1 VVSDANLILGL
12 GTLARSIVAMAFLA
26 NATPSACDVLQILQF
41 LLFSLNASPAPTTR
55 TDPHSTR
62 LAFSAPCFARPSLTY
77 SFASESCLTRLALEV
92 DSRTTAT
99 VVMHASAFDMMTIRR
114 LSIGSGYKYLLKTI
128 AVGDGPERID
138 KSDLVRYY
146 SDSGTPPGVFLG
158 AGLVGL
164 NNGLGVAVG
173 HSVSAENLQRML
185 QDCAD
190 PITGEVLGR
199 VPSAKAVGGFDLTFS
214 PSKSVSVAWALA
226 DHETREVIYRC
237 HQDAIEEVLAYAER
251 EVFHTRTGQQ
261 GCVEEDIVGV
271 VAASFTHFDSRDGDP
286 QLHDHVV
293 ILNRVQAKNDGA
305 WRTLDS
311 RGLFASTVMLSE
323 MHQGVLSDLL
333 TAELGWDWEAHTRR
347 SSTAPK
353 WEVAGVS
360 KRLMDEFSQRTTAI
374 VGAKDRLIAQ
384 FEDDH
389 GRAPTDVEVLKLRQT
404 ATLSTRRAKKGLGLG
419 DLTEEWTARSTP
431 YIDNEPM
438 AWVHELGD
446 RGVPA
451 FTSAEFEDEILLDV
465 ANAALDVVS
474 AKRPTFSRANV
485 QAEVFRQMQGVHF
498 TQPAERILTA
508 TRTTNLAIARALLI
522 TIPNLH
528 HTPRFLLRTDGTSKF
543 LRTGHWLYTT
553 TTLLDAEARLLD
565 AGQRLDGAVVS
576 SATVAEVTERRLPG
590 KTFKLSVDQALAVEQ
605 ITTSGR
611 ALDLLVGPAGT
622 GKSTAMAGLRAAWE
636 AEHGAGSVTGLAP
649 SAAAAQV
656 LGDDMGI
663 DTDNLAKWLYEH
675 RQHGQRS
682 RELEELREE
691 VRLIERTGRVPS
703 PRLLASIASREEAL
717 FRWILREGQL
727 IVIDEASLASTF
739 ALDELTS
746 AALDARAKVVLV
758 GDGAQLSSVDAGGM
772 FRTLVRDRGDDAPTL
787 ADVRR
792 FNAAWEKEASLGIR
806 NGTSSALGAYAT
818 HERIADGTRD
828 DMLDALYDAWR
839 ADNERGLHSLM
850 LASDSATV
858 NELNARARAERIARG
873 AVVDEGVDVAGAM
886 TAGVNDLVVT
896 RENNRRLTTE
906 TGWVKNGDVWTV
918 SATHPDGSMTVTR
931 VNGDGSVI
939 LPASYVAGNVELAY
953 ATTVH
958 RAQGR
963 TVDSAHAFV
972 SPTTTREVLYVAL
985 TRGSEANHLYVDTHD
1000 DPDPDTGHDGLT
1012 EIPTALQVLTGVLH
1026 HEGADVSAT
1035 DMIRQSQTQS
1045 IAALVAEYNTIV
1057 SMAEGPRW
1065 EEALSRSGLS
1075 DTELAQAKDSPAYAA
1090 LLAQLRD
1097 AENRGFDIDTELP
1110 ILVTGRSFDDADDV
1124 ASVLH
1129 HRIDR
1134 YVTGVGYPSPP
1145 PNELVAGIFPRPGG
1159 TSDSDVTL
1167 ALDDRAD
1174 TIEQRGRELAMIAI
1188 ESGDAW
1194 VQDFGDA
1201 PSASEHYER
1210 WVLEVAAGA
1219 AYLDRWAVDN
1229 PHTVLDNA
1237 AVGHEQEAQRSRVL
1251 SAVQRAY
1258 ALTVAETAPARSAYI
1273 FPGEGPLEPPSQDF
1287 GLDL

>member
-1 VVSDANLILGL
+1 
-12 GTLARSIVAMAFLA
+12 
-26 NATPSACDVLQILQF
+26 
-41 LLFSLNASPAPTTR
+41 
-55 TDPHSTR
+55 
-62 LAFSAPCFARPSLTY
+62 
-77 SFASESCLTRLALEV
+77 
-92 DSRTTAT
+92 
-99 VVMHASAFDMMTIRR
+99 MTIRR
-114 LSIGSGYKYLLKTI
+114 LSIGSGFKYLLKSI
-128 AVGDGPERID
+128 AVGDGPEGAN

-146 SDSGTPPGVFLG
+146 SETGTPPGVFLG
-158 AGLVGL
+158 AGLIGL
-164 NNGLGVAVG
+164 NDGLGVAVG
-173 HSVSAENLQRML
+173 QSVTAENLQRML

-190 PITGEVLGR
+190 PITGEVLGNAPR
-199 VPSAKAVGGFDLTFS
+199 AKGVGGFDLTFS
-214 PSKSVSVAWALA
+214 PSKSVSTAWALA
-226 DHETREVIYRC
+226 DRETREVIYRC
-237 HQDAIEEVLAYAER
+237 HQAAIDEVLTYAER
-251 EVFHTRTGQQ
+251 EVFHTRSGKN

-293 ILNRVQAKNDGA
+293 VLNRVQAKDDGA

-333 TAELGWDWEAHTRR
+333 TAELGWGWEPHARR
-347 SSTAPK
+347 SSPAPK

-360 KRLMDEFSQRTTAI
+360 QRLMDEFSTRTTAI
-374 VGAKDRLIAQ
+374 LGAKDQLIAQ

-389 GRAPTDVEVLKLRQT
+389 HRAPTDVEVLKLRQT
-404 ATLSTRRAKKGLGLG
+404 ATLSTRQAKKGHGLG
-419 DLTEEWTARSTP
+419 DLTNEWTARATP
-431 YIDNEPM
+431 YLDNEPA
-438 AWVHELGD
+438 AWVHELSGRD
-446 RGVPA
+446 VPA
-451 FTSAEFEDEILLDV
+451 FTSAQFDNEILLDI
-465 ANAALDVVS
+465 ATTALEAVS
-474 AKRPTFSRANV
+474 SKRPTFSRANV
-485 QAEVFRQMQGVHF
+485 QAEVFRQMQGVRF
-498 TQPAERILTA
+498 SSPAERILTA
-508 TRTTNLAIARALLI
+508 ARTTDLAVAQALLI
-522 TIPNLH
+522 TTPDLH
-528 HTPRFLLRTDGTSKF
+528 HTPRFLLRADGTSKF
-543 LRTGHWLYTT
+543 RATGHWIYTT

-565 AGQRLDGAVVS
+565 AGQRLDAAVVS
-576 SATVAEVTERRLPG
+576 HATVANVTEQPLPG
-590 KTFKLSVDQALAVEQ
+590 KTFMLSTDQALAIEQ
-605 ITTSGR
+605 ITTSGY

-649 SAAAAQV
+649 SAAAAEV
-656 LGDDMGI
+656 LGEDMGI

-675 RQHGQRS
+675 RQHGQRT
-682 RELEELREE
+682 RELEELREK
-691 VRLIERTGRVPS
+691 VRITERTGREPN

-717 FRWILREGQL
+717 SRWTLRAGQL
-727 IVIDEASLASTF
+727 VVVDEASLASTF

-772 FRTLVRDRGDDAPTL
+772 FRTLVRDRGDKAPTL

-792 FNAAWEKEASLGIR
+792 FSAAWEKEASLGIR

-818 HERIADGTRD
+818 HERIAAGTRD
-828 DMLDALYDAWR
+828 EMLDALYDAWR

-931 VNGDGSVI
+931 VDRQGSVI
-939 LPASYVAGNVELAY
+939 LPASYVAQNVELAY

-963 TVDSAHAFV
+963 TVDTAHAFV

-985 TRGSEANHLYVDTHD
+985 TRGSESNHLYVDTHY

-1012 EIPTALQVLTGVLH
+1012 KIPTALEVLAGVLH

-1045 IAALVAEYNTIV
+1045 IAALVAEYDTIV
-1057 SMAEGPRW
+1057 SMAEGGRW
-1065 EEALSRSGLS
+1065 DEVLSQSGLS
-1075 DTELAQAKDSPAYAA
+1075 DTELAQAKASPAYAA

-1097 AENRGFDIDTELP
+1097 AESRGFDVHTELP
-1110 ILVTGRSFDDADDV
+1110 MLVTGRSFDDADDV

-1129 HRIDR
+1129 HRINH
-1134 YVTGVGYPSPP
+1134 YVAEVGYPAPP
-1145 PNELVAGIFPRPGG
+1145 ANELVAGLFPRPTGI
-1159 TSDSDVTL
+1159 TDPDVAL

-1174 TIEQRGRELAMIAI
+1174 AIEQRARELATIAI
-1188 ESGDAW
+1188 ERGDAW
-1194 VQDFGDA
+1194 VQGFGDV
-1201 PSASEHYER
+1201 PDTGELYER

-1219 AYLDRWAVDN
+1219 AYFDRWMVDD
-1229 PHTVLDNA
+1229 PDALLDDA
-1237 AVGHEQEAQRSRVL
+1237 PVSHEQEAQRSRVL
-1251 SAVQRAY
+1251 DAAQRAIT
-1258 ALTVAETAPARSAYI
+1258 LTEVASMATTQSY
-1273 FPGEGPLEPPSQDF
+1273 EPMSV
-1287 GLDL
+1287 DLYELPVPYFEIDR

>member
-1 VVSDANLILGL
+1 LLETGL
-12 GTLARSIVAMAFLA
+12 FRAKGGA
-26 NATPSACDVLQILQF
+26 D
-41 LLFSLNASPAPTTR
+41 
-55 TDPHSTR
+55 
-62 LAFSAPCFARPSLTY
+62 
-77 SFASESCLTRLALEV
+77 
-92 DSRTTAT
+92 
-99 VVMHASAFDMMTIRR
+99 DMMTIRR
-114 LSIGSGYKYLLKTI
+114 LSIGAGYKYLLKSI
-128 AVGDGPERID
+128 AVGDGPEGTE

-146 SDSGTPPGVFLG
+146 SETGTPPGVFLG

-173 HSVSAENLQRML
+173 QSVTAENLQRML

-226 DHETREVIYRC
+226 DLETREVIYRC
-237 HQDAIEEVLAYAER
+237 HQAAIEEVLSYAER
-251 EVFHTRTGQQ
+251 EVFHTRTGTQ

-293 ILNRVQAKNDGA
+293 ILNRVQAKDDGA

-333 TAELGWDWEAHTRR
+333 TAELGWDWEAHSRR
-347 SSTAPK
+347 SSPVAK

-360 KRLMDEFSQRTTAI
+360 QRLMDEFSKRTTAI
-374 VGAKDRLIAQ
+374 VTAKDRLIAQ
-384 FEDDH
+384 FEEDH
-389 GRAPTDVEVLKLRQT
+389 LRAPTDVEVLKLRQT

-419 DLTEEWTARSTP
+419 DLTEEWTVRATP
-431 YIDNEPM
+431 YLDDEPM
-438 AWVHELGD
+438 AWVHELGGK
-446 RGVPA
+446 GVPA
-451 FTSAEFEDEILLDV
+451 FTSAEFEDEILLDI
-465 ANAALDVVS
+465 ANSALEVVS

-485 QAEVFRQMQGVHF
+485 QAEVFRQMQGVRF
-498 TQPAERILTA
+498 TKPAERILTA
-508 TRTTNLAIARALLI
+508 TRATDLAVSQALLI
-522 TIPNLH
+522 ITPDLH
-528 HTPRFLLRTDGTSKF
+528 HTPRFLLRADGTSKF
-543 LRTGHWLYTT
+543 QGTGHWLYTS

-565 AGQRLDGAVVS
+565 AGQRLDAAVVS
-576 SATVAEVTERRLPG
+576 RATVANITEQPLPG
-590 KTFKLSVDQALAVEQ
+590 KAFTLSTDQALAVEQ
-605 ITTSGR
+605 ITTSGY
-611 ALDLLVGPAGT
+611 AMDLLVGPAGT

-649 SAAAAQV
+649 SAAAAEV
-656 LGDDMGI
+656 LGEDMGI

-675 RQHGQRS
+675 RQHGQRT
-682 RELEELREE
+682 RELEELREK

-703 PRLLASIASREEAL
+703 SRLLASITSREEAL
-717 FRWILREGQL
+717 ARWTLREGQL

-746 AALDARAKVVLV
+746 TALDARAKVVLV

-772 FRTLVRDRGDDAPTL
+772 FRTLVRDRGDKAPTL

-792 FNAAWEKEASLGIR
+792 FSAAWEKEASLGIR
-806 NGTSSALGAYAT
+806 NGTSSSLGAYAT

-828 DMLDALYDAWR
+828 DMLDALYDAWK
-839 ADNERGLHSLM
+839 ADGERGLHSLM
-850 LASDSATV
+850 LAGDTTTV
-858 NELNARARAERIARG
+858 NELNARARAERVASG
-873 AVVDEGVDVAGAM
+873 AVVDEGVDVVGAM

-896 RENNRRLTTE
+896 RENNRRLKTD

-918 SATHPDGSMTVTR
+918 SATHPDGSLTVTR
-931 VNGDGSVI
+931 TNGHGSVI
-939 LPASYVAGNVELAY
+939 LPASYVAENVELAY

-963 TVDSAHAFV
+963 TVDTAHAFV

-985 TRGSEANHLYVDTHD
+985 TRGSESNHLYVDTHY

-1012 EIPTALQVLTGVLH
+1012 EIPTALEVLVGVLH

-1045 IAALVAEYNTIV
+1045 IAALIAEYDTIV
-1057 SMAEGPRW
+1057 ALAEGPRW
-1065 EEALSRSGLS
+1065 DEVLSRSGLS
-1075 DTELAQAKDSPAYAA
+1075 DTELTQAKGSPAYSA

-1097 AENRGFDIDTELP
+1097 AESRGFDVHTELP
-1110 ILVTGRSFDDADDV
+1110 LLVMGRSFRDADDV

-1129 HRIDR
+1129 YRIDR
-1134 YVTGVGYPSPP
+1134 YVTGVEYPSPP
-1145 PNELVAGIFPRPGG
+1145 ANEQVAGLFPRPSGI
-1159 TSDSDVTL
+1159 TDPDVVL

-1174 TIEQRGRELAMIAI
+1174 AIERRARELATIAI
-1188 ESGDAW
+1188 ERGDAW
-1194 VQDFGDA
+1194 VRDFGNA
-1201 PSASEHYER
+1201 PTTGESYEE
-1210 WVLEVAAGA
+1210 WVREVASGA
-1219 AYLDRWAVDN
+1219 AYLDRWGIGTLDN
-1229 PHTVLDNA
+1229 VLDDV
-1237 AVGHEQEAQRSRVL
+1237 AVSHEQETQRSRVF
-1251 SAVQRAY
+1251 SAAERAY
-1258 ALTVAETAPARSAYI
+1258 ALTVVGAPSTEAAYV
-1273 FPGEGPLEPPSQDF
+1273 FSDDDLLEPPDQDF